1 MTDAPAPPLVPAAT
15 VLKQRLPE
23 MTDPGMQR
31 SDMHVED
38 AIISRRS
45 IRAFK
50 PDPVPEPLM
59 RRILEAARWA
69 PSGSNI
75 QPWKIHVLNG
85 DSRQKYT
92 DALIA
97 AEERGDDSGMEY
109 NYYAPVWEEP
119 FLGRRRACGFGL
131 YGAMGVTRGDRE
143 GRRQAFLSNYKFFG
157 AGTGMLFWI
166 RSTLEHGSWLDYGT
180 FIQSLS
186 VAARGWELS
195 TIAQGALGEY
205 PHVAHE
211 MFSISEDYT
220 LIGGMSIG
228 WPEEEAPANLFQP
241 ERLEVDEFT
250 TWLD

>member
-1 MTDAPAPPLVPAAT
+1 MTDTPAQPLLPAAKA
-15 VLKQRLPE
+15 LRKRLPG
-23 MTDPGMQR
+23 MTDPGMNR
-31 SDMHVED
+31 LGMHVED
-38 AIISRRS
+38 AIVLRRS
-45 IRAFK
+45 IRVFR
-50 PDPVPEPLM
+50 PDPVPEPMM
-59 RRILEAARWA
+59 RRILETARWA

-75 QPWKIHVLNG
+75 QPWNVHVLNG

-97 AEERGDDSGMEY
+97 AEERGDAGEMEY
-109 NYYAPVWEEP
+109 NYYAPEWEEP
-119 FLGRRRACGFGL
+119 FLARRRACGFGL
-131 YGAMGVTRGDRE
+131 YGAMGITREDRE

-180 FIQSLS
+180 FIQSISL
-186 VAARGWELS
+186 AAQGWGLS

-205 PHVAHE
+205 PHIAHKTY
-211 MFSISEDYT
+211 SVSDNYT

-228 WPEEEAPANLFQP
+228 WPEEDAPANLFQP
-241 ERLEVDEFT
+241 ERLNVDEFA

>member
-109 NYYAPVWEEP
+109 NYYAPEWEEP
-119 FLGRRRACGFGL
+119 FLARRRACGFGL
-131 YGAMGVTRGDRE
+131 YGAMGVTREDRE

-166 RSTLEHGSWLDYGT
+166 RSTLEHGSGSIT
-180 FIQSLS
+180 
-186 VAARGWELS
+186 ARL
-195 TIAQGALGEY
+195 
-205 PHVAHE
+205 
-211 MFSISEDYT
+211 FSRCRSRRA
-220 LIGGMSIG
+220 GGSYLPSPKVRLANIRT
-228 WPEEEAPANLFQP
+228 WPMRCLASAKIT
-241 ERLEVDEFT
+241 R
-250 TWLD
+250 